1 MRVRGST
8 WPSGQSGIM
17 LLATGGS
24 PRFVFVLRRG
34 ASRFFGQWSVFFACA
49 CCLLVLRKW
58 HTKYIEKN
66 LGHGAESQKLTQF
79 SSSKNKTTSFDTR
92 PTSTSKVF
100 NSTPHLITLASVH
113 QPTQSDPTSTFLTR
127 LLLSISNYTQ
137 QWCSVKNVAK
147 YCLKRSLSPR
157 TVRPPRDTVYIQ

>member
-1 MRVRGST
+1 MVWWSENIFFLKPTTLVFLWSMHDSIPIIFFSNGIFLVT
-8 WPSGQSGIM
+8 WDSKFTKIVP
-17 LLATGGS
+17 T
-24 PRFVFVLRRG
+24 
-34 ASRFFGQWSVFFACA
+34 FGWAGY
-49 CCLLVLRKW
+49 KW
-58 HTKYIEKN
+58 HWKKA
-66 LGHGAESQKLTQF
+66 GSRGQKPKIDSF
-79 SSSKNKTTSFDTR
+79 SSSKIKTTSFDTR